1 MNAILIIA
9 LLVAGILTIVGLA
22 SVALVT
28 LGIRREE
35 RRMDLFAQPRNP
47 AEIFARSVLGVY
59 VRQPYAPRV
68 LSTQAA
74 ISPGRSTPPKPSPQ
88 DPAHRLLTPR

>member
-9 LLVAGILTIVGLA
+9 LLVAGILTGVGLA

-28 LGIRREE
+28 VGVRREE
-35 RRMDLFAQPRNP
+35 WRMDLFAQPRTP

-59 VRQPYAPRV
+59 VRQPGAPRT
-68 LSTQAA
+68 LH
-74 ISPGRSTPPKPSPQ
+74 PGRDQSQTKHP
-88 DPAHRLLTPR
+88 T